1 MLDELCTRPSQ
12 DDVARNWLIDT
23 PDALN
28 DADDHGYGLSS
39 PFNLSKGWLA
49 QDGSLITDR
58 H

>member
-49 QDGSLITDR
+49 QDVLTNN
-58 H
+58 

>member
-1 MLDELCTRPSQ
+1 MLDELCTRPNLE
-12 DDVARNWLIDT
+12 DVARNWLIDV

-28 DADDHGYGLSS
+28 NGDDATYHRSV
-39 PFNLSKGWLA
+39 PCELSKSWHT